1 MSIDLVYLGAL
12 REALGRDRER
22 VDPPSH
28 ILTVADLAGW
38 MAERGGA
45 YAKAFAPA
53 AGVRAAVEAEMA
65 EPETS
70 IFGAREVALFPPPG
84 AL

>member
-1 MSIDLVYLGAL
+1 MSIDLVFLGPL

-28 ILTVADLAGW
+28 VLTVADLVAW
-38 MAERGGA
+38 MGERGGA
-45 YAKAFAPA
+45 YARAFAPGA
-53 AGVRAAVEAEMA
+53 DIRAAVEAEVA
-65 EPETS
+65 DGDAT